1 MKDDKMYEL
10 RYKMPLEV
18 KLRRSKTKIDEF
30 IYKFGCDGV
39 FCLINATVESLVL
52 HDLLVEWGYKD
63 INFVFVN
70 VPSSQTP
77 LKRYIKTIIPNLII
91 LHDMSLADYKK
102 RYDKKPILSTIDN
115 AKIWSNNSC
124 VTYKNFPTA
133 RPFITW
139 SYKDILSIGGIKFE
153 KDIKNIKEK
162 TSKKVLTHEKRC
174 DII

>member
-1 MKDDKMYEL
+1 MEKDKIYDLHK
-10 RYKMPLEV
+10 KTPLEV
-18 KLRRSKTKIDEF
+18 KLRRSRAKVDEF
-30 IYKFGCDGV
+30 IYKFGYDGV

-63 INFVFVN
+63 IDFVFVN
-70 VPSSQTP
+70 VPRSQTP

-124 VTYKNFPTA
+124 VNYKNYPTA
-133 RPFITW
+133 RPLITW
-139 SYKDILSIGGIKFE
+139 TYEDILAIGGVKFE
-153 KDIKNIKEK
+153 NDLKEIKK
-162 TSKKVLTHEKRC
+162 TLKKVLQNQKKC

>member
-1 MKDDKMYEL
+1 MNNDKMYEL

-18 KLRRSKTKIDEF
+18 KIRRSKTKIDEF
-30 IYKFGCDGV
+30 IYKFGNDGV

-52 HDLLVEWGYKD
+52 HDLLVEWGYD
-63 INFVFVN
+63 NIDFVFVN

-115 AKIWSNNSC
+115 VKIWSNNSC

-133 RPFITW
+133 RPLITW
-139 SYKDILSIGGIKFE
+139 SYDDVLSVGGVKFE
-153 KDIKNIKEK
+153 NDIKNIEK
-162 TSKKVLTHEKRC
+162 TSKKVLTHSKRC
-174 DII
+174 CII